1 MVVELETFVEE
12 EEEEEEEDTTEL
24 GEVQS
29 LAPKS
34 SR

>member
-1 MVVELETFVEE
+1 MEVELETFAK
-12 EEEEEEEDTTEL
+12 EEEEEDTIDLERF
-24 GEVQS
+24 GS